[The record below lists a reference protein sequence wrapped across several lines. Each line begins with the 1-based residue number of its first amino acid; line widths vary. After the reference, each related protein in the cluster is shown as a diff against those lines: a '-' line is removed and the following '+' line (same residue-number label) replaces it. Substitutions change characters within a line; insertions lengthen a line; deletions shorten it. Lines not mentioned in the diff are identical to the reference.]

1 MISHISIRDFAI
13 IENIEVSLDE
23 GFSVITG
30 ETGAGKSIIVEAI
43 SLGLGARADKA
54 MVREGTDK
62 ALIQIVVDESD
73 VNEELRTGIE
83 VISREIAGAG
93 KSICRI
99 NGEIVT
105 LSELAERTS
114 HLVDIHGQYDNQRL
128 LDASKH
134 LDIIDAYNSA
144 GIFPLKT
151 KVADLY
157 QKYLAAK
164 RANEEL
170 LRSESA
176 SKRELDFLSYE
187 VKEINA
193 ANLRPG
199 ELAELQEQLHIMQNS
214 EKIFAAL
221 NKAYQVLS
229 GDDAAVGQIAEAKA
243 ELESIDSYAA
253 EYKEIAEHLANA
265 YYELEE
271 TSARIRSHS
280 ELADFSQQT
289 LDDTIARIDV
299 IERLVSKYGED
310 EESVL
315 AYLSSAVA
323 RLDIVENID
332 ERKAEL
338 ATALKSA
345 EGDYLKAARELSSL
359 RRSTADNLRIKVD
372 EQLKELNFS
381 DAQFDCE
388 FGTSEYS
395 ANGID
400 KVEFLLTANKG
411 QPLRPL
417 ARVASGGEM
426 SRIMLALDY
435 VIGEFDGIP
444 SMIFDEIDTGI
455 SGITATVVAEKIRKM
470 SEDKQIICITH
481 LPQIAAYASHH
492 FVIHKSSDDHATY
505 TTISEVKGDERIG
518 DIARL
523 LGGKNVTDTT
533 LKSAEELISLSSK

>member
-13 IENIEVSLDE
+13 IENIEVSLAD

-54 MVREGTDK
+54 MVREGADK

-73 VNEELRTGIE
+73 VSKDLRTGIE

-128 LDASKH
+128 LDSGKH
-134 LDIIDAYNSA
+134 IDIIDAYFA
-144 GIFPLKT
+144 LGIFPLKT
-151 KVADLY
+151 QVATLF
-157 QKYLAAK
+157 QNYLDAK

-176 SKRELDFLSYE
+176 SKRALDFLSYE
-187 VKEINA
+187 VKEISA
-193 ANLRPG
+193 ANLRQG
-199 ELAELQEQLHIMQNS
+199 ELAELREQLHIMQNS

-229 GDDAAVGQIAEAKA
+229 GDDSAVGQISEAKV
-243 ELESIDSYAA
+243 EIESIEAYAS

-271 TSARIRSHS
+271 TTASIRAHS
-280 ELADFSQQT
+280 ELAEFSQQT
-289 LDDTIARIDV
+289 LDDAIARIDT
-299 IERLVSKYGED
+299 IERLISKYGEN
-310 EESVL
+310 EKSVL
-315 AYLSSAVA
+315 LYLSDAQN
-323 RLDIVENID
+323 RLDLVENID

-338 ATALKSA
+338 TAALKSA
-345 EGDYLKAARELSSL
+345 EDDYMKAAKELSML
-359 RRSTADNLRIKVD
+359 RRDSAERLRVKVD
-372 EQLKELNFS
+372 EQLRELNFS
-381 DAQFDCE
+381 DARFDCE
-388 FGTSEYS
+388 FSSCAYS
-395 ANGID
+395 ADGID

-470 SEDKQIICITH
+470 SYDKQIICITH
-481 LPQIAAYASHH
+481 LPQIAAYATHH

-505 TTISEVKGDERIG
+505 TTINEVTGDERIS

-523 LGGKNVTDTT
+523 LGGKNVTDITI
-533 LKSAEELISLSSK
+533 KSAGELISLSSK

>member
-1 MISHISIRDFAI
+1 
-13 IENIEVSLDE
+13 
-23 GFSVITG
+23 
-30 ETGAGKSIIVEAI
+30 
-43 SLGLGARADKA
+43 
-54 MVREGTDK
+54 
-62 ALIQIVVDESD
+62 
-73 VNEELRTGIE
+73 
-83 VISREIAGAG
+83 
-93 KSICRI
+93 
-99 NGEIVT
+99 
-105 LSELAERTS
+105 
-114 HLVDIHGQYDNQRL
+114 
-128 LDASKH
+128 
-134 LDIIDAYNSA
+134 
-144 GIFPLKT
+144 
-151 KVADLY
+151 
-157 QKYLAAK
+157 
-164 RANEEL
+164 
-170 LRSESA
+170 
-176 SKRELDFLSYE
+176 
-187 VKEINA
+187 
-193 ANLRPG
+193 
-199 ELAELQEQLHIMQNS
+199 MQNS

-221 NKAYQVLS
+221 NKAYQILS

-243 ELESIDSYAA
+243 ELESIDSYAT
-253 EYKEIAEHLANA
+253 EYKDIAEHLANA

-315 AYLSSAVA
+315 TYLSSAEA

-338 ATALKSA
+338 AAALKST
-345 EGDYLKAARELSSL
+345 EDNYLKAARELSSL
-359 RRSTADNLRIKVD
+359 RHSTADNLRVKVD
-372 EQLKELNFS
+372 KQLKELNFS

-388 FGTSEYS
+388 FGAGEYS
-395 ANGID
+395 ADGID

-470 SEDKQIICITH
+470 SNDKQIICITH

-505 TTISEVKGDERIG
+505 TTISEVKGDERVS

-533 LKSAEELISLSSK
+533 LKSAEELISLSCK